1 MDQLRAMRT
10 FAEVAER
17 GGFAA
22 AARALNLAPSVV
34 TRQVAELER
43 QLGARLLAR
52 TTRRVLPTPIGQR
65 YLQRVQ
71 GILRDVD
78 DAAAVASQGQRE
90 LRGRVRLI
98 APPLFAT
105 RQLMPRL
112 ARLHA
117 LHPEMAIDIT
127 ANGPVD
133 GVHEA
138 HDISLV
144 VRAEALDGD
153 FVAHRLAQSQVLL
166 CAAPGYL
173 RQHGQPEHP
182 RDLAHHAMLLAAL
195 PRMPRSFVLAH
206 DAGHTVGVTP
216 AHVLLSSANGELCHA
231 GALAGMGIAAL
242 PSFAVQA
249 ELAQGRLV
257 RVLGDWRLFDLNV
270 HACLASGRQVPAVVR
285 AMLDFLRAE
294 FPGGDHDPWCASGAP
309 AQPRLRLA
317 A

>member
-10 FAEVAER
+10 FAEVAEQ

-34 TRQVAELER
+34 TRQVAELEG
-43 QLGARLLAR
+43 QLGARLLTR
-52 TTRRVLPTPIGQR
+52 TTRHVALTPIGQH
-65 YLQRVQ
+65 YLRRVQ
-71 GILRDVD
+71 GILHDVD
-78 DAAAVASQGQRE
+78 EAAAVASQGQRE

-112 ARLHA
+112 ARLQA
-117 LHPEMAIDIT
+117 LHPGIAIDLS
-127 ANGPVD
+127 AGGPVD

-144 VRAEALDGD
+144 VRADRLDGD
-153 FVAHRLAQSQVLL
+153 FVAHRLAHSQVLL

-173 RQHGQPEHP
+173 RQRGRPQHP
-182 RDLAHHAMLLAAL
+182 RELADHALLVAAL
-195 PRMPRSFVLAH
+195 ARLPRSIVLTH
-206 DAGHTVGVTP
+206 VAGATAEITP
-216 AHVLLSSANGELCHA
+216 ADPQLRASNAELCHA

-249 ELAQGRLV
+249 ELAQGRLEP
-257 RVLGDWRLFDLNV
+257 VLGDWRLFDVAV
-270 HACLASGRQVPAVVR
+270 HACLPSRRQVPAVVR
-285 AMLDFLRAE
+285 ATLDFLRAE
-294 FPGGDHDPWCASGAP
+294 FDAGERDPWLADDASQP
-309 AQPRLRLA
+309 PRLRLA

>member
-34 TRQVAELER
+34 TRQVAELEG
-43 QLGARLLAR
+43 QLGARLLTR
-52 TTRRVLPTPIGQR
+52 TTRHVALTPIGQH
-65 YLQRVQ
+65 YLRRVQ
-71 GILRDVD
+71 GILHDVD
-78 DAAAVASQGQRE
+78 EAAAVVSQGQRE

-112 ARLHA
+112 ARLQA
-117 LHPEMAIDIT
+117 LHPGIALDLS
-127 ANGPVD
+127 AGGPVD
-133 GVHEA
+133 SVHDS

-144 VRAEALDGD
+144 LRADALDGD
-153 FVAHRLAQSQVLL
+153 FVAHRLAHSQVLL

-173 RQHGQPEHP
+173 RQHGRPQHP
-182 RDLAHHAMLLAAL
+182 RELANHALLVTAL
-195 PRMPRSFVLAH
+195 AGVPRSIVLTHA
-206 DAGHTVGVTP
+206 AGATAEITP
-216 AHVLLSSANGELCHA
+216 AHPLLRTSNAELCHA

-249 ELAQGRLV
+249 ELEQGRLE
-257 RVLGDWRLFDLNV
+257 RVLADWRLFDVSV
-270 HACLASGRQVPAVVR
+270 HACLPSRRQVPAVVR

-294 FPGGDHDPWCASGAP
+294 FPGGDRDPWLADDASMP
-309 AQPRLRLA
+309 PRLRLA

>member
-10 FAEVAER
+10 FAAVAER

-34 TRQVAELER
+34 TRQVADLEA
-43 QLGARLLAR
+43 QLGTRLLTR
-52 TTRRVLPTPIGQR
+52 TTRRVALTPIGQR
-65 YLQRVQ
+65 YLRRVQ

-78 DAAAVASQGQRE
+78 DAAAVASQGQHE

-98 APPLFAT
+98 APPVFAA

-117 LHPEMAIDIT
+117 LHPGMAVDIT
-127 ANGPVD
+127 ASGPVG
-133 GVHEA
+133 GVHED

-144 VRAEALDGD
+144 VRADGLDGD
-153 FVAHRLAQSQVLL
+153 FVAHRLAQSQVML

-173 RQHGQPEHP
+173 RQRGRLQHP
-182 RDLAHHAMLLAAL
+182 RELANHALLVAAL
-195 PRMPRSFVLAH
+195 APMSRNVVLTHATG
-206 DAGHTVGVTP
+206 ATAEIAP
-216 AHVLLSSANGELCHA
+216 AHALLSSPNAELCHA
-231 GALAGMGIAAL
+231 GALAGLGIAAL
-242 PSFAVQA
+242 PSFAVHA
-249 ELAQGRLV
+249 ELEQGRLE
-257 RVLGDWRLFDLNV
+257 RVLGDWRLFDVVV
-270 HACLASGRQVPAVVR
+270 HACLPSRRQVPAVVR

-294 FPGGDHDPWCASGAP
+294 FPGDRRDPWLADEASM
-309 AQPRLRLA
+309 PRLRLA